1 MFCTKCGKKLPENSN
16 FCQYCGNPVKKEPL
30 SLLERARK
38 QDQDALAEI
47 YEQSSL
53 AVYKVIKILIKDED
67 TVYDILQD
75 TYVKAFTR
83 LDQLQDE
90 RKLIPWLKVIANN
103 TARDWLKKRKPVLFT
118 DMSADDESDDF
129 SFAESI
135 EDTRTTLNPEIAM
148 DKKEARRLLLEILD
162 QLPEVQRLVIGMFYY
177 EEMSVR
183 DISTVLG
190 ISENTVKSRLVY
202 GRKKIKELVLDLEKK
217 GTKLYTTAPIVF
229 FVSLLYSFNKSTSVE
244 AAELDALHSTLQNCL
259 RRSAQYSMYKNT
271 GNASGSVPKQPAAIA
286 EKAAKTAAG
295 TAVKHAGLKAAAI
308 ILAGVVGGG
317 GVTYGIIK
325 NADNIP
331 VIKDLLADTSDKT
344 TDKNPKP
351 SEIPAAEE
359 KEPTETP
366 VPTETPEPEDPESA
380 PADLAEEANTADE
393 PDYSGYPEYPLYK
406 ETFENF
412 ASNLIF
418 VGLNSSTVE
427 IALYYID
434 QDGTNE
440 LLISHGTCE
449 ADWKV
454 DVYTLSNGSDVT
466 MIGTISSH
474 VSLYAAPDGNG
485 IYAAFAKMG
494 YEQITRIT
502 KNGYALEQNVVESH
516 DIAPDAEYTEYDNPI
531 KLHNIAETCYD
542 AEKEKALD
550 LLSGTWYTVGGM
562 PYHLRAEFSGD
573 DMKAYLPDSADVYF
587 DRTVAIIFK
596 TDYGYFFAINMGD
609 GEYGEPYG
617 YRWEQESPETLY
629 LIDKA
634 NPFVPS
640 ISMTDSLCRDNGKL
654 SN

>member
-148 DKKEARRLLLEILD
+148 D
-162 QLPEVQRLVIGMFYY
+162 GMFYY

-295 TAVKHAGLKAAAI
+295 TAVKHA
-308 ILAGVVGGG
+308 
-317 GVTYGIIK
+317 
-325 NADNIP
+325 DNIP

-418 VGLNSSTVE
+418 VGLNPSTVE
-427 IALYYID
+427 IAL
-434 QDGTNE
+434 
-440 LLISHGTCE
+440 
-449 ADWKV
+449 
-454 DVYTLSNGSDVT
+454 
-466 MIGTISSH
+466 
-474 VSLYAAPDGNG
+474 
-485 IYAAFAKMG
+485 
-494 YEQITRIT
+494 EQMNCSFR
-502 KNGYALEQNVVESH
+502 
-516 DIAPDAEYTEYDNPI
+516 TEPV
-531 KLHNIAETCYD
+531 K
-542 AEKEKALD
+542 
-550 LLSGTWYTVGGM
+550 
-562 PYHLRAEFSGD
+562 
-573 DMKAYLPDSADVYF
+573 
-587 DRTVAIIFK
+587 RT
-596 TDYGYFFAINMGD
+596 G
-609 GEYGEPYG
+609 
-617 YRWEQESPETLY
+617 R
-629 LIDKA
+629 
-634 NPFVPS
+634 
-640 ISMTDSLCRDNGKL
+640 
-654 SN
+654 